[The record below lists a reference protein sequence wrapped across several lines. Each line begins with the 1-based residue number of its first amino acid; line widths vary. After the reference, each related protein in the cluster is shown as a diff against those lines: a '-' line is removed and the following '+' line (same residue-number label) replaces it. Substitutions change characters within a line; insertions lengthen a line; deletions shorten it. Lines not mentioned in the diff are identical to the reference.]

1 MKENNNKKVNV
12 IQVIKYS
19 LKQLIESLNYSRLKK
34 AVQLSPLWR
43 YRLAQYS
50 LLMRVNRPI
59 GTFLLLW
66 PTLWALWLASDD
78 FPQLHLI
85 VIFSCGV
92 FLMRSAGCVINDYAD
107 RNIDGQ
113 VERTK
118 ARPLAVR
125 TVTEKEAL
133 ILFIVLALVAFSLVL
148 MLNFTSVILSF
159 IALAIATIYPFMK
172 RVTYFPQVVLGMAF
186 SMAIPMAFAAV
197 QDEIPGAAWLVYT
210 TNLLWVLA
218 YDTLYGMV
226 DKKDDLKIGVKSTAI
241 FFGEADLQITAT
253 IQAMFIFGM
262 LLVGGKFDLNFY
274 YYISVGLASMLIVW
288 QIYSCRNHEPQKCF
302 DAFLNNNWVGM
313 IIFIGIVIARLTG
326 GV

>member
-1 MKENNNKKVNV
+1 MSANHDKKMKF

-19 LKQLIESLNYSRLKK
+19 LKQLIDPNNYSQLKQTL
-34 AVQLSPLWR
+34 QLSPLWR
-43 YRLAQYS
+43 YRLTQYG
-50 LLMRVNRPI
+50 LLMRVNKPI

-66 PTLWALWLASDD
+66 PTFWALWLASDD
-78 FPQLHLI
+78 FPPVHLI
-85 VIFSCGV
+85 IIFSCGV

-113 VERTK
+113 VARTK
-118 ARPLAVR
+118 LRPLAVR

-133 ILFIVLALVAFSLVL
+133 ILFIVLALLAFGLVL
-148 MLNFTSVILSF
+148 MLNFTSMILSF

-197 QDEIPGAAWLVYT
+197 LDEIPLTAWLVYT

-253 IQAMFIFGM
+253 IQGMFIFGM
-262 LLVGGKFDLNFY
+262 LLVGGKFNLNVY
-274 YYISVGLASMLIVW
+274 YYISLGLASMLIAW

-302 DAFLNNNWVGM
+302 NAFLNNNWVGL
-313 IIFIGIVIARLTG
+313 IIFFGIVIARLTG
-326 GV
+326 DA